1 MAEEHIRR
9 KNINRGFRK
18 LDIWQLSID
27 YYKMIVTVMSRCV
40 SIPYK
45 VKAQIEDS
53 ALSISSNIAEDYAR
67 RSPKE
72 NLKFNEI
79 ALSST
84 AESYSQIHALKAAGQ
99 IKLSGFVSLDTKLY
113 EIENKIIQMNKCRRE
128 MEFRLS
134 IN

>member
-1 MAEEHIRR
+1 MNAWLHRCMTETKIRFMKMAEEHIGR

-18 LDIWQLSID
+18 LDIWQLSIV

-67 RSPKE
+67 RSPFE
-72 NLKFNEI
+72 
-79 ALSST
+79 
-84 AESYSQIHALKAAGQ
+84 
-99 IKLSGFVSLDTKLY
+99 SLDTKLY
-113 EIENKIIQMNKCRRE
+113 EIENKIVQMNKAI
-128 MEFRLS
+128 LKKIDAGKKWNS
-134 IN
+134 DYQ